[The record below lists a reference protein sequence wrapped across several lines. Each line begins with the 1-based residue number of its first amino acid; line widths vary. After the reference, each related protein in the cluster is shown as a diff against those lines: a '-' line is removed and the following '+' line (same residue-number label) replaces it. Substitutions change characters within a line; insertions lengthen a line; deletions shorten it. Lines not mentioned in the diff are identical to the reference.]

1 MASRILAGR
10 YELLEKMGEGGM
22 AVVFK
27 ARDRLLNRYVAIK
40 ILRPEFTKD
49 SAFIESF
56 RRESQMAAGPSH
68 PNIVSVYDVGK
79 ESNIYFIVM
88 ELMTG
93 EALSDVI
100 KKNGA
105 LDPRTAVNITRQVA
119 SGLSAAHKNHLIHR
133 DVKPHNIMF
142 AQDGTAK
149 ITDFGIAKVVT
160 GDTLVGGEKKE
171 NVMGSVHYFSPEQ
184 AKGGYVDEKSD
195 IYSLGI
201 CLYEMLTGK
210 VPFDGE
216 SAVEVAVKHMNEPMV
231 PPREVNP
238 DIPQDLE
245 DIILKATS
253 KDPERRYR
261 TMDDMIFALNFVS
274 YGKHNDLDVTAEL
287 KPEVN
292 NLAASDEFLFRKE
305 AKKETPAAEAP
316 AEPVNDE
323 TIIPAESHK
332 HEKKV
337 KAAAAE
343 PAVKTKK
350 VFFHPQRYIAVI
362 LAVLLA
368 IPMSSVLSGFMS
380 KAEVI
385 NPPAEVNVPS
395 VIDMTTEDAVATL
408 AEYNL
413 NLVVEFELISK
424 DVEVGHIISQTPAAD
439 SVVKEGQT
447 IKVNVSKGTVNAS
460 VPNVAG
466 KSYANAK
473 AVLETYGYK
482 VAISGKVE
490 DKAIA
495 KDYIVSQNP
504 KAGTQLEQG
513 KTVSLTISL
522 GPPASAVTSPE
533 FNLVGYTFDEAQN
546 VLNELGLRLGTVS
559 YKTST
564 SVPEGSVISHTPGVG
579 SAPPAGTSVDFI
591 VSTGNTSQGG
601 TGGGGNSGEL
611 VIDGSVD
618 LDINFGK
625 VPEETN
631 AFILKVTIAD
641 SNGSRTF
648 TEECVREDYSK
659 TVTVSGAGQGAKVYV
674 SFDNTMA
681 YNFTVDFTTGTY
693 TGGAV
698 Q

>member
-49 SAFIESF
+49 SSFIESF
-56 RRESQMAAGPSH
+56 RRESQMAAGLSH

-93 EALSDVI
+93 EALSDII

-119 SGLSAAHKNHLIHR
+119 SGLSAAHKNNLIHR

-160 GDTLVGGEKKE
+160 GETLVGGEKKE

-231 PPREVNP
+231 PPREINP

-245 DIILKATS
+245 DIVMKATS
-253 KDPERRYR
+253 KEPERRYR

-274 YGKHNDLDVTAEL
+274 YGKHGEIDAGSEVTPEL
-287 KPEVN
+287 QKA
-292 NLAASDEFLFRKE
+292 AASDEFLFRKE
-305 AKKETPAAEAP
+305 AHNAAAPIAAE
-316 AEPVNDE
+316 NDSIDE
-323 TIIPAESHK
+323 TIIPREHMRQ
-332 HEKKV
+332 EKKA
-337 KAAAAE
+337 KAAASGVAH
-343 PAVKTKK
+343 TKK
-350 VFFHPQRYIAVI
+350 TFFHPQRYIAVV

-368 IPMSSVLSGFMS
+368 IPVSSLMSGFMT
-380 KAEVI
+380 KTEVI
-385 NPPAEVNVPS
+385 NTPAEISVPS
-395 VIDMTTEDAVATL
+395 VVGMTTEEAMQSL
-408 AEYNL
+408 SQYNL
-413 NLVVEFELISK
+413 KLEVEFELISK
-424 DVEVGHIISQTPAAD
+424 DVEVGHIISQTPAAEA
-439 SVVKEGQT
+439 VVKEGQT
-447 IKVNVSKGTVNAS
+447 VKVNISKGTVDAS

-482 VAISGKVE
+482 VAISGKVQ
-490 DKAIA
+490 DSAIE
-495 KDYIVSQNP
+495 KDYIVSQSP

-513 KTVSLTISL
+513 KTVSVTISL
-522 GPPASAVTSPE
+522 GPPAEVVTQPE
-533 FNLVGYTFDEAQN
+533 FNLVGYDFTEAQT

-559 YKTST
+559 YKAST
-564 SVPEGSVISHTPGVG
+564 SVPEGSVISHTPGAG
-579 SAPPAGTSVDFI
+579 TAPPAGTSVDFI

-601 TGGGGNSGEL
+601 TGGGGQSGEL

-625 VPEETN
+625 VPEETS
-631 AFILKVTIAD
+631 AFVLKITIAD
-641 SNGSRTF
+641 SNGSRTI

-674 SFDNTMA
+674 SFDNTMV
-681 YNFTVDFTTGTY
+681 YNYTVDFTTGTY